1 MDHRDAILIAS
12 PCETPAEPK
21 DNVMSPGS
29 LALVLA
35 AAFSGAALYV
45 NLVEQPARLALD
57 DQAMLNEWTPSD
69 RRGVALLAAL
79 SLLSAAFGLVGYFES
94 QDVRWAIGALI
105 VILNWPYT
113 FFAMSPINDQILTLA
128 PRDIGAAR
136 VLVRQ
141 WGLLEY
147 GQTAIGVAAC
157 AVFLWAL

>member
-1 MDHRDAILIAS
+1 MPL
-12 PCETPAEPK
+12 
-21 DNVMSPGS
+21 GS
-29 LALVLA
+29 LALALA

-57 DQAMLNEWTPSD
+57 DAAMLDEWGPSD
-69 RRGVALLAAL
+69 RRGVALLATL
-79 SLLSAAFGLVGYFES
+79 SLLSAALGLLTYFAS

-105 VILNWPYT
+105 VLLAWPYT
-113 FFAMSPINDQILTLA
+113 LFAMSPLNNQILALA

-147 GQTAIGVAAC
+147 GQTAIGLVAT
-157 AVFLWAL
+157 AVYLWAL

>member
-1 MDHRDAILIAS
+1 MPL
-12 PCETPAEPK
+12 
-21 DNVMSPGS
+21 GS
-29 LALVLA
+29 LALALA

-57 DQAMLNEWTPSD
+57 DTAMLDEWGPSD
-69 RRGVALLAAL
+69 RRGVALLATL
-79 SLLSAAFGLVGYFES
+79 SLLSAALGLLAYFAS

-105 VILNWPYT
+105 VLLAWPYT
-113 FFAMSPINDQILTLA
+113 LFAMSPLNNQILALA

-147 GQTAIGVAAC
+147 GQTAIGLVAS
-157 AVFLWAL
+157 AVYLWAL

>member
-1 MDHRDAILIAS
+1 L
-12 PCETPAEPK
+12 
-21 DNVMSPGS
+21 
-29 LALVLA
+29 LALTLA

-57 DQAMLNEWTPSD
+57 DQAMLNEWGPSD
-69 RRGVALLAAL
+69 RRGVALLATL
-79 SLLSAAFGLVGYFES
+79 SLLSAALGLVTYFAS

-105 VILNWPYT
+105 ILLAWPYT
-113 FFAMSPINDQILTLA
+113 LFAMSPLNNQILSLA

-147 GQTAIGVAAC
+147 GQTGIGLVAT